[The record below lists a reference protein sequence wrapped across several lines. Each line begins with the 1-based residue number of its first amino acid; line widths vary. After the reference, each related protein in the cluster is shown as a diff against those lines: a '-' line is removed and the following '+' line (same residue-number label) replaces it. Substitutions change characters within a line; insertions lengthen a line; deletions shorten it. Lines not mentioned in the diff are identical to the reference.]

1 MAVAVAMGHGHG
13 ARTTAPAHKLEAPEP
28 ILKEKLSETY
38 LFFQRKLRGTCW
50 RLHGSVVTLTNHR
63 ACAQLF
69 YAMADSRRVHDAQ
82 APCLRTESSFWEL
95 IRLARLARHARGSGV
110 INRRTEPPYHTRRGP
125 G

>member
-1 MAVAVAMGHGHG
+1 M
-13 ARTTAPAHKLEAPEP
+13 LC
-28 ILKEKLSETY
+28 
-38 LFFQRKLRGTCW
+38 GTCW

-95 IRLARLARHARGSGV
+95 IRLARLARLASFARHTRGSGV
-110 INRRTEPPYHTRRGP
+110 INRITEPPYHTRRGP